1 MVTGEGGEGGGG
13 GAGKGAWGGGGLEK
27 EESPLEHVAQNEDA
41 VLQDENLFSSQQE
54 KVLQEENVF
63 SS

>member
-1 MVTGEGGEGGGG
+1 
-13 GAGKGAWGGGGLEK
+13 LEK